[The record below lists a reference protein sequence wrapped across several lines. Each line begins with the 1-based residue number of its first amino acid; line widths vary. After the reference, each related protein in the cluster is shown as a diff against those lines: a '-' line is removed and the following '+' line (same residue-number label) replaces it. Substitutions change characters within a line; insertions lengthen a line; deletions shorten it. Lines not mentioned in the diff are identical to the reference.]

1 MEIVSLPRGK
11 LDCFL
16 VPIKQLLCL
25 FFRFC
30 SHFPAISPQGAGRMP
45 FLQSGLCEIARHLI
59 SCIGIN
65 PGDSA
70 LSPIPADLTSTQPGT
85 SYLCQAT
92 SKFRSRHT
100 LSGTRYLNTNNF
112 YLTLNP
118 SLITLAVYKTKVFK
132 IKTSCS
138 TEKKAIPD
146 LKSQQKVHTKN
157 TRGGI
162 IILLCLYS

>member
-1 MEIVSLPRGK
+1 
-11 LDCFL
+11 
-16 VPIKQLLCL
+16 
-25 FFRFC
+25 
-30 SHFPAISPQGAGRMP
+30 MP

-138 TEKKAIPD
+138 TEKKSYSWPEELAESAYKKCQRGHNNSFMPLFLIPTK
-146 LKSQQKVHTKN
+146 KSTKTCSCHKLGQKEMSRRNNSYKK
-157 TRGGI
+157 
-162 IILLCLYS
+162 LL